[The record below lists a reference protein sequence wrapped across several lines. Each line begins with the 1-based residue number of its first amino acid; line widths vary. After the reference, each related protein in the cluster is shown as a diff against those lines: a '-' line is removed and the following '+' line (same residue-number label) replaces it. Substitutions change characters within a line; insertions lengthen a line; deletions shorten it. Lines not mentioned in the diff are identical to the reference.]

1 MARKA
6 LELAGIAAAKLQTA
20 KNEIIA
26 AGDPETISWALDRFR
41 EVEEMLRGVVAYDD
55 TSPGEVEAKSEAA

>member
-6 LELAGIAAAKLQTA
+6 LELAGNAAAKLQTA

-41 EVEEMLRGVVAYDD
+41 EVEEMLRRVVAYDD
-55 TSPGEVEAKSEAA
+55 ASPSEVEAESEAA